1 MDVLR
6 DIHSIVRWIIVVMGL
21 VVAAKSAYGWLA
33 KAKFGPADRGL
44 MSAFV
49 GLLDLQLLL
58 GAGLLFSLK
67 GGVTGDQMEHATT
80 MLLAVAAGHFSMR
93 WRKAPD
99 ETRFRNNFIVII
111 VVFVL
116 IIAGVARLPQGWF
129 G

>member
-58 GAGLLFSLK
+58 GAGLLFGFGILPY
-67 GGVTGDQMEHATT
+67 QMEHATT

-111 VVFVL
+111 VVFIL